1 MTGGGFTENIAKLK
15 ELLTFLEKEKE
26 KAQGGNEYGSKLAES
41 INVIK
46 RILNEKIKDQETAAI
61 VAAAEAKAKGQP
73 MPEEKPPVVPEIT
86 EDDIKNK
93 ITQLKKVQKFIEE
106 KDQEVKGGNEY
117 GSKLSESISVIDEIL
132 IEKIKDQEAAGQKL
146 AKENAA
152 AEDKA
157 ANGQKDPS
165 GMDKC
170 GPNKFKYDP
179 MRDIEEGGT
188 KRTKRTKRKQ
198 SSTKRMR
205 SSTKRSKSTR

>member
-1 MTGGGFTENIAKLK
+1 LNNKKDDCGGDIEYGAKLT
-15 ELLTFLEKEKE
+15 E
-26 KAQGGNEYGSKLAES
+26 G

-46 RILNEKIKDQETAAI
+46 QIILQKIKDQETAAI
-61 VAAAEAKAKGQP
+61 AAAAEAKAKGHP
-73 MPEEKPPVVPEIT
+73 LPEEKVPVVPGPT
-86 EDDIKNK
+86 EDEIKGK
-93 ITQLKKVQKFIEE
+93 INILKKLQHFLEN
-106 KDQEVKGGNEY
+106 KDQECKGENEY
-117 GSKLSESISVIDEIL
+117 GAKLSESISVIDEIL

-157 ANGQKDPS
+157 ASGQKDPS

-179 MRDIEEGGT
+179 MRDIEVGGT

-198 SSTKRMR
+198 SSTKR
-205 SSTKRSKSTR
+205 STR